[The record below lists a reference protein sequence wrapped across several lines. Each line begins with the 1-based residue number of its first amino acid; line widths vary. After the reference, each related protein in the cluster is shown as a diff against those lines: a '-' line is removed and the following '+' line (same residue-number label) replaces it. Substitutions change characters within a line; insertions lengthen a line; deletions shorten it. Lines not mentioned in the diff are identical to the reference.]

1 MAKRQEENI
10 PQEKEKMYSFQEMCQ
25 ILQVDRRTLL
35 EWVQYHRIPYVR
47 VNEKLVRFR
56 MSDIEKW
63 VVEKNKHKKQKFQF
77 K

>member
-1 MAKRQEENI
+1 MAKNKQE
-10 PQEKEKMYSFQEMCQ
+10 PVKKEKMYTFQEMCQ

-35 EWVQYHRIPYVR
+35 EWVQYHKIPYVR
-47 VNEKLVRFR
+47 VNEELVRFR

-63 VVEKNKHKKQKFQF
+63 VVEKHKGQKSKFQI